1 MPEGIIVGRGALNEK
16 TPEARFVYPSRDMP
30 FGFDVDLIAVSFLVF
45 LQGIHLIDY
54 KKDVAVSLY

>member
-1 MPEGIIVGRGALNEK
+1 MPEGIIVARGALNEK

-30 FGFDVDLIAVSFLVF
+30 FGFDVDLIAVSLLVF

-54 KKDVAVSLY
+54 K